1 MLQPERAAT
10 NLTQA
15 ATQAENPP
23 TRQEILKLTTSSSNI
38 GLPDSNNPIWKKP
51 HRISSD
57 MMVVAIPESIV
68 QRLQIDEQRT
78 WFEEIPTSE
87 GIFLKISSK
96 EIPSHDLTE
105 NPRGYRPKDGTI
117 GEQEK

>member
-1 MLQPERAAT
+1 MSCYTAAT

-23 TRQEILKLTTSSSNI
+23 TRQEILRLTTSSSNI
-38 GLPDSNNPIWKKP
+38 GLPDSNNKNPIWKKP
-51 HRISSD
+51 HRISPD
-57 MMVVAIPESIV
+57 TMVVAIPESIV
-68 QRLQIDEQRT
+68 QQLHIDDECT

-96 EIPSHDLTE
+96 EI
-105 NPRGYRPKDGTI
+105 G
-117 GEQEK
+117 